1 MAAQPGKIMN
11 KATWVFQL
19 NGDARGIMRTLA
31 PGIEANI
38 FPGENVMLSVVRI
51 KPHSS
56 GTVHSHP
63 EEQ

>member
-1 MAAQPGKIMN
+1 MRAASC
-11 KATWVFQL
+11 
-19 NGDARGIMRTLA
+19 ARSP

-38 FPGENVMLSVVRI
+38 FPGKNVMLSVVRI